1 MKLIA
6 ESIIMNEDNF
16 KERLYEMIEK
26 IEIGYSFIKK
36 DKNNKSK
43 LDITIENAKNSKLQV
58 KEIIEKVLLEL
69 KQEWRCFEEETK
81 IIIKEYDNNYSVTL
95 AVVLDLKLLVDWTL
109 EEELYNIKNNMPIK
123 IKRLNKA
130 YILESAYGV
139 YDNEW
144 HLVTVEESLA
154 EKLNIKGYEV
164 NTLKDCIE
172 YQKEDMIEEDYSLN
186 VTSFFCIEDKKDY
199 KIDYYFDNNIE
210 SYLIKNCHI
219 ENDTF
224 IIELN

>member
-1 MKLIA
+1 MKLIV
-6 ESIIMNEDNF
+6 ESMIMNKDNF
-16 KERLYEMIEK
+16 KEKLYEMIEK
-26 IEIGYSFIKK
+26 IEIGNSFIKK

-43 LDITIENAKNSKLQV
+43 LDIAVENAKNSKLQV

-69 KQEWRCFEEETK
+69 KQEWRCVEEETK
-81 IIIKEYDNNYSVTL
+81 IIIKEYDNYYLVTL

-123 IKRLNKA
+123 IKRLDKT

-144 HLVTVEESLA
+144 HLIAIEESLA
-154 EKLNIKGYEV
+154 EKLNIKAKDVY
-164 NTLKDCIE
+164 NLKRLIE

-199 KIDYYFDNNIE
+199 KIDYYFHDNIE
-210 SYLIKNCHI
+210 SYLVKGCCI
-219 ENDTF
+219 ENNTF